1 MLLEYKNVCLSVLA
15 KDLFAF
21 NGEQLIQNNA
31 PLADRLRPKT
41 LDEFVGQDHIL
52 AQGRLLRRSI
62 VADKVGNLL
71 LYGPPGVGK
80 TTLARIIALNT
91 LSHFSVVNAALAGI
105 KDLRSEIESAID
117 RLNKYGKRT
126 ILFIDEVHRFNT
138 AQQDALLPWVENGT
152 FTLIGA
158 TTENPYFEV
167 NKALVSRSRL
177 FRLNSLNS
185 KALHQLLQR
194 ALSDKER
201 GYGLKLINL
210 SSEAADHLVDVS
222 NGDARVLLNALELA
236 VDSTITNQDSSIC
249 IDLKIAE
256 DSIQE
261 RAVLY
266 DKQGDAHFD
275 TISAFIKS
283 LRGSDPDASL
293 FWLARMLEAGENP
306 RFIFRRM
313 LIAAGEDIGLADP
326 NAIVIVESCAAAFDR
341 IGLPEGIYPLAQ
353 ATLYL
358 ATTEKSNS
366 VKAIFKA
373 VQKVKDSQKQNIPS
387 HLKDA
392 NRDQEAFGDGMG
404 YRYPHTF
411 SKNWVPQQY
420 LPDSLLNEIFWEP
433 TENGWEGQRRSLLNE
448 RRSEQLASFVEVEQ
462 QNPLTITSGKVDSDL
477 EQWLSRQVLQEGERL
492 KNLMTKLWSGIAWRK
507 NHRVLV
513 LTPSS
518 LLWSLKPLREVSEG
532 GVVLAVSEDNHPR
545 LLAELE
551 VLPPMERPVLID
563 STFESIKTLEHNL
576 KFEVIGGRIPWKV
589 FSEIHFL
596 ELWPILTEKCTENAE
611 LNLIISNPCSGP
623 AFSLKESLEF
633 DSNNKN
639 NDLTLLDNLI
649 CKEAEWLHNQDYKK
663 KFILKL
669 EKLDWNISFEE
680 WNEFVYQKVDNS
692 TIKRWLNEGSEYR
705 EIILKNCKEETLD
718 RLQKLFQRLEGQT
731 IKQKLLHTKYVAK
744 RIIN

>member
-1 MLLEYKNVCLSVLA
+1 MA

-21 NGEQLIQNNA
+21 NGEQLIQNNSH
-31 PLADRLRPKT
+31 LADRLRPQT

-52 AQGRLLRRSI
+52 AEGRLLRRSI

-80 TTLARIIALNT
+80 TTLARIIASNT

-105 KDLRSEIESAID
+105 KDLRFEIDSARE
-117 RLNKYGKRT
+117 RLNKYSKRT

-138 AQQDALLPWVENGT
+138 SQQDALLPWVENGT
-152 FTLIGA
+152 LTLIGA

-177 FRLNSLNS
+177 FRLDSLKSN
-185 KALHQLLQR
+185 ALRQLLQR
-194 ALSDKER
+194 ALNDKER

-210 SSEAADHLVDVS
+210 DSEAGDHLVDVS

-236 VDSTITNQDSSIC
+236 VESTIANKDGLIN

-283 LRGSDPDASL
+283 LRGSDPDAAL

-313 LIAAGEDIGLADP
+313 LIAASEDIGLADP

-341 IGLPEGIYPLAQ
+341 IGLPEGIFPLAH

-358 ATTEKSNS
+358 SSTDKSNS
-366 VKAIFKA
+366 VMGVFKA
-373 VQKVKDSQKQNIPS
+373 VQKVRDSQNQNVPL
-387 HLKDA
+387 HLKDP
-392 NRDQEAFGDGMG
+392 NRDKEAFGDGIG
-404 YRYPHTF
+404 YKYPHSF
-411 SKNWVPQQY
+411 SKNWVSQQY
-420 LPDSLLNEIFWEP
+420 LPDDLQNEIFWEP
-433 TENGWEGQRRSLLNE
+433 TEHGWEGERRSLVNE
-448 RRSEQLASFVEVEQ
+448 RRSEQLASIVEVEQ
-462 QNPLTITSGKVDSDL
+462 QNPLTITSGVIGQDFEK
-477 EQWLSRQVLQEGERL
+477 WLFRQVQQEGERL
-492 KNLMTKLWSGIAWRK
+492 QNLMNKLWSSITWKK

-518 LLWSLKPLREVSEG
+518 LLWSFKPLREAIEG
-532 GVVLAVSEDNHPR
+532 GVILAASEDNHSR

-551 VLPPMERPVLID
+551 VLAPMERPGLIELKV
-563 STFESIKTLEHNL
+563 ESIKKLEVNL
-576 KFEVIGGRIPWKV
+576 KFEVIGGRIPWKS
-589 FSEIHFL
+589 FSEKSFF
-596 ELWPILTEKCTENAE
+596 ELWPILTEKCTPNAQ
-611 LNLIISNPCSGP
+611 LSLIISNPCHGP
-623 AFSLKESLEF
+623 ALSLKEKLEVDSTYENIDFSLLNNLVKKEEKWL
-633 DSNNKN
+633 NNK
-639 NDLTLLDNLI
+639 D
-649 CKEAEWLHNQDYKK
+649 KK
-663 KFILKL
+663 KQFFLQL
-669 EKLDWNISFEE
+669 EKLGWNIYFEE
-680 WNEFVYQKVDNS
+680 WNETVYLKVNNS
-692 TIKRWLNEGSEYR
+692 IIKRWLNEESDYR
-705 EIILKNCKEETLD
+705 ANILKNCNQETIIQLE
-718 RLQKLFQRLEGQT
+718 KLFRRMEGQT
-731 IKQKLLHTKYVAK
+731 IKQKLLHTKLFARK
-744 RIIN
+744 

>member
-1 MLLEYKNVCLSVLA
+1 LS

-31 PLADRLRPKT
+31 PLADRLRPQT

-117 RLNKYGKRT
+117 RLNKFGKRT

-152 FTLIGA
+152 LTLIGA

-194 ALSDKER
+194 ALNDKKR

-210 SSEAADHLVDVS
+210 ASEAEDHLVDVC

-236 VDSTITNQDSSIC
+236 VESTIANQDTSIN

-266 DKQGDAHFD
+266 DKKGDAHFD

-283 LRGSDPDASL
+283 LRGSDPDAAL
-293 FWLARMLEAGENP
+293 FWLARMLEAGESP

-341 IGLPEGIYPLAQ
+341 IGLPEGVYPLAQ

-358 ATTEKSNS
+358 ASTEKSNS

-373 VQKVKDSQKQNIPS
+373 VQKVKDSQKQNVPS
-387 HLKDA
+387 HLKDP
-392 NRDQEAFGDGMG
+392 NRDQESFGDGMG
-404 YRYPHTF
+404 YRYPHSF

-420 LPDSLLNEIFWEP
+420 LPDTLLNEIFWEP
-433 TENGWEGQRRSLLNE
+433 TEHGWEGQRRSLLNE
-448 RRSEQLASFVEVEQ
+448 RRSEQLASLIEVEQ
-462 QNPLTITSGKVDSDL
+462 QNPLTITSGKVDNDL
-477 EQWLSRQVLQEGERL
+477 DKWLSRQVLQEGERL
-492 KNLMTKLWSGIAWRK
+492 KNLMTKLWSGITWKK

-513 LTPSS
+513 LAPSS
-518 LLWSLKPLREVSEG
+518 LLWSLKPLREASEG
-532 GVVLAVSEDNHPR
+532 GVVLAVSEDHHPK

-551 VLPPMERPVLID
+551 VLAPMERPVLID
-563 STFESIKTLEHNL
+563 SKVESIKKLEDNL

-589 FSEIHFL
+589 FSETNFF
-596 ELWPILTEKCTENAE
+596 ELWPILTEKCTANTE
-611 LNLIISNPCSGP
+611 LSLIISNPCSGP
-623 AFSLKESLEF
+623 AFSLKERLEF
-633 DSNNKN
+633 YSNKKN
-639 NDLTLLDNLI
+639 TDFSFLSDLI
-649 CKEAEWLHNQDYKK
+649 CKEEKWLNKQEHKK
-663 KFILKL
+663 KFILQL
-669 EKLDWNISFEE
+669 EKLGWNISFEE
-680 WNEFVYQKVDNS
+680 WTEFVYQKVDN
-692 TIKRWLNEGSEYR
+692 TIIKRWLNQGSEYR
-705 EIILKNCKEETLD
+705 EIILKNCEEETLI
-718 RLQKLFQRLEGQT
+718 RLQELFKRLDGQT
-731 IKQKLLHTKYVAK
+731 IKQKLIHTKFLAK
-744 RIIN
+744 NSN

>member
-1 MLLEYKNVCLSVLA
+1 MLALA

-31 PLADRLRPKT
+31 PLADRLRPQT

-62 VADKVGNLL
+62 IADKVGNLL

-80 TTLARIIALNT
+80 TTLARIIASNT
-91 LSHFSVVNAALAGI
+91 LSHFSVINAALAGI
-105 KDLRSEIESAID
+105 KDLRSEIDSAID

-152 FTLIGA
+152 LTLIGA

-177 FRLNSLNS
+177 FRLNSLNV

-201 GYGLKLINL
+201 GYGLKLINIA
-210 SSEAADHLVDVS
+210 SAAQDHLVDVC

-236 VDSTITNQDSSIC
+236 VESTIANQDGSIS

-266 DKQGDAHFD
+266 DKKGDAHFD

-283 LRGSDPDASL
+283 LRGSDPDAAL

-358 ATTEKSNS
+358 ASTEKSNS

-373 VQKVKDSQKQNIPS
+373 VQKVKDSHKQNVPS

-392 NRDQEAFGDGMG
+392 NRDKEAFGDGMG
-404 YRYPHTF
+404 YKYPHSF

-420 LPDSLLNEIFWEP
+420 LPDSLVNEIFWEP
-433 TENGWEGQRRSLLNE
+433 TECGWEGQRRSLLNE
-448 RRSEQLASFVEVEQ
+448 RRSEQIASLGEVEH
-462 QNPLTITSGKVDSDL
+462 QNPLTITSGKVDNDL
-477 EQWLSRQVLQEGERL
+477 EKWLFRQALQEGERL
-492 KNLMTKLWSGIAWRK
+492 SNLATKLWSGVTWKK

-518 LLWSLKPLREVSEG
+518 LLWSLKPLRETSEG
-532 GVVLAVSEDNHPR
+532 GVFLAVSEDKHPR

-551 VLPPMERPVLID
+551 ILALMERPVLID
-563 STFESIKTLEHNL
+563 SKVESIKKLEDNL

-589 FSEIHFL
+589 FSETNFSK
-596 ELWPILTEKCTENAE
+596 LWPILAEKCTANAE
-611 LNLIISNPCSGP
+611 LSLIISNPCSGP
-623 AFSLKESLEF
+623 AFALRENLEVY
-633 DSNNKN
+633 SNNKN
-639 NDLTLLDNLI
+639 SDFLLLNNLI
-649 CKEAEWLHNQDYKK
+649 STEEKWLKK
-663 KFILKL
+663 QENKKNFISQL
-669 EKLDWNISFEE
+669 EKLGWNVFLEE
-680 WNEFVYQKVDNS
+680 WTEYVYQKIDTS
-692 TIKRWLNEGSEYR
+692 IIKRWLTQGSDYR
-705 EIILKNCKEETLD
+705 EIILKDYEEEKLNRLKELFK
-718 RLQKLFQRLEGQT
+718 RLNGRT
-731 IKQKLLHTKYVAK
+731 IKQKLIHTKFLAK
-744 RIIN
+744 I

>member
-1 MLLEYKNVCLSVLA
+1 MA

-31 PLADRLRPKT
+31 PLADRLRPQT

-91 LSHFSVVNAALAGI
+91 LSHFSVINAALAGI

-152 FTLIGA
+152 LTLIGA

-194 ALSDKER
+194 ALNDKEK

-210 SSEAADHLVDVS
+210 ASEAEDHLVDVC
-222 NGDARVLLNALELA
+222 NGDARILLNALEIA
-236 VDSTITNQDSSIC
+236 VESTIANKDSSIS

-266 DKQGDAHFD
+266 DKKGDAHFD

-283 LRGSDPDASL
+283 LRGSDPDAAL
-293 FWLARMLEAGENP
+293 FWLARMLEAGESP

-341 IGLPEGIYPLAQ
+341 IGLPEGIYPLTQ

-358 ATTEKSNS
+358 ASTEKSNS

-373 VQKVKDSQKQNIPS
+373 VQKVKDSQKQNVPS

-404 YRYPHTF
+404 YRYPHSF

-420 LPDSLLNEIFWEP
+420 LPDTLLNEIFWEP
-433 TENGWEGQRRSLLNE
+433 TEHGWEGQRRSLLDE
-448 RRSEQLASFVEVEQ
+448 RRSKQLASLIEVEQ
-462 QNPLTITSGKVDSDL
+462 QNPLTITSGKVDNDL
-477 EQWLSRQVLQEGERL
+477 DKWLSRQVLQEGERL
-492 KNLMTKLWSGIAWRK
+492 KNLMTKLWSGITWKK

-513 LTPSS
+513 LAPSS
-518 LLWSLKPLREVSEG
+518 LLWSLKPLREASEG
-532 GVVLAVSEDNHPR
+532 GVILVVSEDNHSR
-545 LLAELE
+545 LLTELE
-551 VLPPMERPVLID
+551 VLAPIERPVLID
-563 STFESIKTLEHNL
+563 SKVESIKKLEDNL

-589 FSEIHFL
+589 FSETNFY
-596 ELWPILTEKCTENAE
+596 ELWPILTEKCAANAE
-611 LNLIISNPCSGP
+611 LSLIISNPCSGP
-623 AFSLKESLEF
+623 ALSLKESLNF
-633 DSNNKN
+633 YRNKKN
-639 NDLTLLDNLI
+639 TDFSLLNDLI
-649 CKEAEWLHNQDYKK
+649 YKEEKWLNKQEHKK
-663 KFILKL
+663 KFILQLRKL
-669 EKLDWNISFEE
+669 GWNISFEE
-680 WNEFVYQKVDNS
+680 WTEFVYQKVDN
-692 TIKRWLNEGSEYR
+692 TIIKRWLNQGSEYR
-705 EIILKNCKEETLD
+705 EIILKNCKEETLT
-718 RLQKLFQRLEGQT
+718 RLKELFKRLDGGT
-731 IKQKLLHTKYVAK
+731 IKQKIIHTKFLAK
-744 RIIN
+744 NNN

>member
-1 MLLEYKNVCLSVLA
+1 MA

-21 NGEQLIQNNA
+21 TGEQLIQKNA
-31 PLADRLRPKT
+31 PLADRLRPQT
-41 LDEFVGQDHIL
+41 LDDFVGQDHIL

-117 RLNKYGKRT
+117 RLNKFGKRT

-152 FTLIGA
+152 LTLIGA

-185 KALHQLLQR
+185 KALHQLLHR
-194 ALSDKER
+194 ALNDKER

-210 SSEAADHLVDVS
+210 ASEAEDHLVDVC

-236 VDSTITNQDSSIC
+236 VESTIANQDSSIS

-266 DKQGDAHFD
+266 DKKGDAHFD

-283 LRGSDPDASL
+283 LRGSDPDAAL
-293 FWLARMLEAGENP
+293 FWLARMLEAGESP

-358 ATTEKSNS
+358 ASTEKSNS

-373 VQKVKDSQKQNIPS
+373 VQKVKDSQKQNVPS
-387 HLKDA
+387 HLKNP
-392 NRDQEAFGDGMG
+392 NRDQESCGDGMG
-404 YRYPHTF
+404 YRYPHSF

-420 LPDSLLNEIFWEP
+420 LPDTLLNEIFWEP
-433 TENGWEGQRRSLLNE
+433 TEYGWEGQRRSLLNK
-448 RRSEQLASFVEVEQ
+448 RRSEQLASLIEVEQ
-462 QNPLTITSGKVDSDL
+462 QNPLTITSGKVDNDL
-477 EQWLSRQVLQEGERL
+477 DNWLSHQVLQEGERL
-492 KNLMTKLWSGIAWRK
+492 KNLMTKLWSGITWKK

-513 LTPSS
+513 LAPSS
-518 LLWSLKPLREVSEG
+518 LLWFAKPLREASEG
-532 GVVLAVSEDNHPR
+532 GVVLAVSEDHNPR

-551 VLPPMERPVLID
+551 VLAPMERPVLTD
-563 STFESIKTLEHNL
+563 LKVESIRKLEDNL

-589 FSEIHFL
+589 FSETNFF
-596 ELWPILTEKCTENAE
+596 ELWPILTEKCAANTE
-611 LNLIISNPCSGP
+611 LSLIISNPCSGP
-623 AFSLKESLEF
+623 ALSLKERLEF
-633 DSNNKN
+633 YSNKKN
-639 NDLTLLDNLI
+639 TDFSFLSDLI
-649 CKEAEWLHNQDYKK
+649 CKEEKWLNKQEHKK
-663 KFILKL
+663 KFILQL
-669 EKLDWNISFEE
+669 EKLGWTISVEE
-680 WNEFVYQKVDNS
+680 WTEFVYQKVDN
-692 TIKRWLNEGSEYR
+692 TIIKRWLNKGSEYR
-705 EIILKNCKEETLD
+705 EIILENCEEETLI
-718 RLQKLFQRLEGQT
+718 RLQELFKRLDGLT
-731 IKQKLLHTKYVAK
+731 IKQKLIHTKFLAK
-744 RIIN
+744 NSN

>member
-1 MLLEYKNVCLSVLA
+1 MA

-31 PLADRLRPKT
+31 PLADRLRPQK

-52 AQGRLLRRSI
+52 AEGRLLRRSI

-80 TTLARIIALNT
+80 TTLARIIASNT
-91 LSHFSVVNAALAGI
+91 LSHFSVVNATLAGI
-105 KDLRSEIESAID
+105 KDLRLEIDSAID
-117 RLNKYGKRT
+117 RLDKYSKRT

-152 FTLIGA
+152 LTLIGA

-177 FRLNSLNS
+177 FRLHSLNS
-185 KALHQLLQR
+185 NALHQLLQR
-194 ALSDKER
+194 ALKNQER
-201 GYGLKLINL
+201 GYGLQLINL
-210 SSEAADHLVDVS
+210 SSEAEDHLVGMS
-222 NGDARVLLNALELA
+222 NGDARVLLNAFELA
-236 VDSTITNQDSSIC
+236 VESTIPNKDGSIN

-283 LRGSDPDASL
+283 LRGSDPDAAL

-313 LIAAGEDIGLADP
+313 LIAASEDIGLADP
-326 NAIVIVESCAAAFDR
+326 NAIVIVESCSAAFDR

-366 VKAIFKA
+366 VMGVFKAIQA
-373 VQKVKDSQKQNIPS
+373 VRDSQEQNVPL

-392 NRDQEAFGDGMG
+392 NRDKEAFGDGIG
-404 YRYPHTF
+404 YKYPHSF
-411 SKNWVPQQY
+411 SNNWVPQQY
-420 LPDSLLNEIFWEP
+420 LPDGVFNEIFWESS
-433 TENGWEGQRRSLLNE
+433 EHGWEGERRSLLNE
-448 RRSEQLASFVEVEQ
+448 RRSEQLASIVEVDQ
-462 QNPLTITSGKVDSDL
+462 QNPLTITSGGIGKDF
-477 EQWLSRQVLQEGERL
+477 EKWLFRQVVPEGERL
-492 KNLMTKLWSGIAWRK
+492 KNLMIKLWSGITWKK

-513 LTPSS
+513 ITPSS
-518 LLWSLKPLREVSEG
+518 LLWSLQPLREAYEG
-532 GVVLAVSEDNHPR
+532 GVILAGLKDNHPR

-551 VLPPMERPVLID
+551 VLAPMERPILID
-563 STFESIKTLEHNL
+563 SNVESIQKLEDNL

-589 FSEIHFL
+589 FSENNFS
-596 ELWPILTEKCTENAE
+596 ELWPILTEKCTANTE
-611 LNLIISNPCSGP
+611 LSLIITHPCSGP
-623 AFSLKESLEF
+623 ALSVQESLKV
-633 DSNNKN
+633 NK
-639 NDLTLLDNLI
+639 DIEQQDYLLLKNLI
-649 CKEAEWLHNQDYKK
+649 IKEEKWLNSQDQKK
-663 KFILKL
+663 KFVRQL
-669 EKLDWNISFEE
+669 EKLGWQISCEE
-680 WNEFVYQKVDNS
+680 WTELLYLKVDS
-692 TIKRWLNEGSEYR
+692 SIIKRWLGQGSDYR
-705 EIILKNCKEETLD
+705 EIILKNCKQETLIC
-718 RLQKLFQRLEGQT
+718 LKNLFQKLNGTE
-731 IKQKLLHTKYVAK
+731 IKQKLLHTKFVAK
-744 RIIN
+744 INN

>member
-1 MLLEYKNVCLSVLA
+1 LA

-31 PLADRLRPKT
+31 PLADRLRPQT

-52 AQGRLLRRSI
+52 AEGRLLRRSI
-62 VADKVGNLL
+62 IADKVGNLL

-80 TTLARIIALNT
+80 TTLARIIASNT

-105 KDLRSEIESAID
+105 KELRSEIDSARD
-117 RLNKYGKRT
+117 RLNKYSKRT

-152 FTLIGA
+152 LTLIGA

-185 KALHQLLQR
+185 NALHQLLQR
-194 ALSDKER
+194 ALRDKER

-210 SSEAADHLVDVS
+210 ASEAGDHLVDIC

-236 VDSTITNQDSSIC
+236 VESTIKNQDGSIN

-283 LRGSDPDASL
+283 LRGSDPDAAL

-341 IGLPEGIYPLAQ
+341 IGLPEGIYPLTQ

-366 VKAIFKA
+366 VMAIFKA
-373 VQKVKDSQKQNIPS
+373 VKKVKDSQKQNVPT
-387 HLKDA
+387 HLKDP
-392 NRDQEAFGDGMG
+392 NRDKEVFGDGIG
-404 YRYPHTF
+404 YRYPHAF

-433 TENGWEGQRRSLLNE
+433 TEHGWEGERRSLLNE
-448 RRSEQLASFVEVEQ
+448 RRSEQLASVVEVEQ
-462 QNPLTITSGKVDSDL
+462 QNPLTITSGKIDKDF
-477 EQWLSRQVLQEGERL
+477 EKWLFRQANQEGERL
-492 KNLMTKLWSGIAWRK
+492 KKLMNKLWSGITWKK

-518 LLWSLKPLREVSEG
+518 LLWSLKPLRETSEG
-532 GVVLAVSEDNHPR
+532 GVILAVSEDNHPM

-551 VLPPMERPVLID
+551 VLAPMERPVLID
-563 STFESIKTLEHNL
+563 SKVESIKKLEDNL
-576 KFEVIGGRIPWKV
+576 KFEVIGGRIPWKAFAETN
-589 FSEIHFL
+589 FS
-596 ELWPILTEKCTENAE
+596 ELWPILTEKSTENTE
-611 LNLIISNPCSGP
+611 LSLIISNPCSGP
-623 AFSLKESLEF
+623 ALSLKESLEVY
-633 DSNNKN
+633 SNNKN
-639 NDLTLLDNLI
+639 TDFSLLNDLI
-649 CKEAEWLHNQDYKK
+649 SKEEKWLNQQDHKK
-663 KFILKL
+663 KFVLQL
-669 EKLDWNISFEE
+669 EKLGWNISFEE
-680 WNEFVYQKVDNS
+680 WTEFVYQKVDSSIIN
-692 TIKRWLNEGSEYR
+692 RWLTQGSEYR
-705 EIILKNCKEETLD
+705 EIILKNCEEETLN
-718 RLQKLFQRLEGQT
+718 RLKKLFKTLDGQT
-731 IKQKLLHTKYVAK
+731 IKQKLVHTKLLA
-744 RIIN
+744 RNNN

>member
-1 MLLEYKNVCLSVLA
+1 MA

-80 TTLARIIALNT
+80 TTLARIIASNT

-152 FTLIGA
+152 LTLIGA

-201 GYGLKLINL
+201 GYGLKLITL

-236 VDSTITNQDSSIC
+236 VESTIANQDSSIC

-261 RAVLY
+261 RAILY

-283 LRGSDPDASL
+283 LRGSDPDAAL

-326 NAIVIVESCAAAFDR
+326 SAIVIVESCAAAYDR

-358 ATTEKSNS
+358 AATEKSNS

-373 VQKVKDSQKQNIPS
+373 VQKVKDSQKQNVPS

-392 NRDQEAFGDGMG
+392 NRDQEAFGDGLG
-404 YRYPHTF
+404 YRYPHSF

-420 LPDSLLNEIFWEP
+420 LPDSLLKENFWEP
-433 TENGWEGQRRSLLNE
+433 TEHGWEGQRRSLLNE
-448 RRSEQLASFVEVEQ
+448 RRSEQIASVVEVEQ
-462 QNPLTITSGKVDSDL
+462 QNPLIITSGKVDSDL
-477 EQWLSRQVLQEGERL
+477 EKWLSRQVLQEGERL
-492 KNLMTKLWSGIAWRK
+492 KNLMIKLWSGITWRK

-518 LLWSLKPLREVSEG
+518 LLWSLKPLKEASEG
-532 GVVLAVSEDNHPR
+532 GVVLAVAEDNHPR

-551 VLPPMERPVLID
+551 VLAPMERPVLID
-563 STFESIKTLEHNL
+563 STFESIKKLEHNL

-589 FSEIHFL
+589 FSEINFS

-611 LNLIISNPCSGP
+611 LSLIISNPSSGP
-623 AFSLKESLEF
+623 ALSLKESLEAY
-633 DSNNKN
+633 SKNKN
-639 NDLTLLDNLI
+639 NDFLLLDNLI
-649 CKEAEWLHNQDYKK
+649 CKEEEWLHKQDYKK
-663 KFILKL
+663 KFILQL
-669 EKLDWNISFEE
+669 EKLGWNISFEE
-680 WNEFVYQKVDNS
+680 WTEFIYQKVDSS

-718 RLQKLFQRLEGQT
+718 RLQKLFKRLEGKT

>member
-1 MLLEYKNVCLSVLA
+1 MH

-21 NGEQLIQNNA
+21 HGEQLIQNNA
-31 PLADRLRPKT
+31 PLADRLRPQT

-52 AQGRLLRRSI
+52 AEGRLLRRSI

-80 TTLARIIALNT
+80 TTLARIIASNT

-105 KDLRSEIESAID
+105 KDLRSEIEFAID

-152 FTLIGA
+152 LTLIGA

-167 NKALVSRSRL
+167 NKALLSRSRL

-194 ALSDKER
+194 ALSNKER

-210 SSEAADHLVDVS
+210 ASEAKDHLVNVC

-236 VDSTITNQDSSIC
+236 VESTIANQDNSIS

-256 DSIQE
+256 DSIQK

-266 DKQGDAHFD
+266 DKTGDAHFD

-283 LRGSDPDASL
+283 LRGSDPDAAL

-358 ATTEKSNS
+358 ASTEKSNS

-373 VQKVKDSQKQNIPS
+373 VQKVKDSQKQNVPS

-392 NRDQEAFGDGMG
+392 NRDKEAFGDGIG
-404 YRYPHTF
+404 YRYPHSF
-411 SKNWVPQQY
+411 ARNWVPQQY

-433 TENGWEGQRRSLLNE
+433 TELGWEGQRRSLLNE
-448 RRSEQLASFVEVEQ
+448 RRSEQLALCVEVDE
-462 QNPLTITSGKVDSDL
+462 QNPLTITSGKVDNDL
-477 EQWLSRQVLQEGERL
+477 EKWLSRQVLQEGERL
-492 KNLMTKLWSGIAWRK
+492 KSLMHKLWSGIHWKK

-518 LLWSLKPLREVSEG
+518 LLWSLKPLREAPEG
-532 GVVLAVSEDNHPR
+532 GVVLAVTEDNYPR
-545 LLAELE
+545 LLAELD
-551 VLPPMERPVLID
+551 VLAPIERPLLID
-563 STFESIKTLEHNL
+563 SKVESIKKLEENL

-589 FSEIHFL
+589 FSETNFFK
-596 ELWPILTEKCTENAE
+596 LWPIITEKCTAHTE
-611 LNLIISNPCSGP
+611 LSLIISNPCSGP
-623 AFSLKESLEF
+623 ALSLKKSLEVY
-633 DSNNKN
+633 SNNKN
-639 NDLTLLDNLI
+639 TDFSLLNDLI
-649 CKEAEWLHNQDYKK
+649 MKEEKWLNNQEHRD
-663 KFILKL
+663 KFILLL
-669 EKLDWNISFEE
+669 EKLGWNISFEE
-680 WNEFVYQKVDNS
+680 WTEIVYQKVDNS
-692 TIKRWLNEGSEYR
+692 IIKRWLNQGSEYQ
-705 EIILKNCKEETLD
+705 EIILKNSDTEKLN
-718 RLQKLFQRLEGQT
+718 RLKKLFKSLDGRT
-731 IKQKLLHTKYVAK
+731 IKQKLIHTKLLAK
-744 RIIN
+744 YKN

>member
-1 MLLEYKNVCLSVLA
+1 MS

-21 NGEQLIQNNA
+21 KGEQLIKNNA
-31 PLADRLRPKT
+31 PLADRLRPQT

-52 AQGRLLRRSI
+52 AEGRLLRRSI

-80 TTLARIIALNT
+80 TTLARIIASNT

-152 FTLIGA
+152 LTLIGA

-177 FRLNSLNS
+177 FRLHSLNS

-210 SSEAADHLVDVS
+210 ASEAEDHLVDVC

-236 VDSTITNQDSSIC
+236 VESTIADQDSSIS

-266 DKQGDAHFD
+266 DKKGDAHFD

-283 LRGSDPDASL
+283 LRGSDPDAAL

-358 ATTEKSNS
+358 ASTEKSNS
-366 VKAIFKA
+366 LKAIFKA
-373 VQKVKDSQKQNIPS
+373 VQKVKDSQKQNVPL

-404 YRYPHTF
+404 YRYPHSF
-411 SKNWVPQQY
+411 SKNWVTQQY

-433 TENGWEGQRRSLLNE
+433 TKHGWEGQRRSLLNE
-448 RRSEQLASFVEVEQ
+448 RRAEQLASLVEVEQ
-462 QNPLTITSGKVDSDL
+462 QNPLTITSGKVDNDL
-477 EQWLSRQVLQEGERL
+477 EKWLSSQALQEEERL
-492 KNLMTKLWSGIAWRK
+492 KNLMTKLWSGINWKR

-518 LLWSLKPLREVSEG
+518 LLWSLKPLREASEG
-532 GVVLAVSEDNHPR
+532 GVILAVSEDNHPR
-545 LLAELE
+545 FLAELE
-551 VLPPMERPVLID
+551 VLAPMARPALID
-563 STFESIKTLEHNL
+563 SKVEAIKALEDNL
-576 KFEVIGGRIPWKV
+576 KFEVIGGRISWKI
-589 FSEIHFL
+589 FSETNFYK
-596 ELWPILTEKCTENAE
+596 LWPILTEKCTANTE
-611 LNLIISNPCSGP
+611 LSLILSNPCSGP
-623 AFSLKESLEF
+623 ALSLKESLEVNI
-633 DSNNKN
+633 NNKN
-639 NDLTLLDNLI
+639 TDFSLLNDLI
-649 CKEAEWLHNQDYKK
+649 FKEEKWLNNQDNKK
-663 KFILKL
+663 KFIQQLKEL
-669 EKLDWNISFEE
+669 GWNIYFEE
-680 WNEFVYQKVDNS
+680 WSEVVYQKVDS
-692 TIKRWLNEGSEYR
+692 SIIKRWLNHGSDYR
-705 EIILKNCKEETLD
+705 EIILKNYEEKTLI
-718 RLQKLFQRLEGQT
+718 RLKNLFKRLDGRT
-731 IKQKLLHTKYVAK
+731 IKQKIIHTKLHAK
-744 RIIN
+744 NNN

>member
-1 MLLEYKNVCLSVLA
+1 MA

-21 NGEQLIQNNA
+21 NGEQLIKNTA
-31 PLADRLRPKT
+31 PLADRLRPQT

-52 AQGRLLRRSI
+52 AEGRLLRRSI
-62 VADKVGNLL
+62 VADKVGNVL
-71 LYGPPGVGK
+71 LYGPPGIGK
-80 TTLARIIALNT
+80 TTLARIIASNT
-91 LSHFSVVNAALAGI
+91 LSHFTVVNAALAGI
-105 KDLRSEIESAID
+105 KELRFEIDSARD
-117 RLNKYGKRT
+117 RLNKYSKRT

-152 FTLIGA
+152 LSLIGA

-185 KALHQLLQR
+185 NALHQLLRR
-194 ALSDKER
+194 ALRDKER

-210 SSEAADHLVDVS
+210 ESEAGDHLVDVC

-236 VDSTITNQDSSIC
+236 VESTNASQDGSIN

-358 ATTEKSNS
+358 ALTEKSNS
-366 VKAIFKA
+366 VMAIFKA
-373 VQKVKDSQKQNIPS
+373 VQKVKDSQKQNVPA
-387 HLKDA
+387 HLRDA
-392 NRDQEAFGDGMG
+392 NRDKEAFGDGIG
-404 YRYPHTF
+404 YRYPHSF

-420 LPDSLLNEIFWEP
+420 LPDSLRNEIFWEP
-433 TENGWEGQRRSLLNE
+433 TEHGWEGQRRSLFNE
-448 RRSEQLASFVEVEQ
+448 RRSEQLATIVEVEQ
-462 QNPLTITSGKVDSDL
+462 QNPLTITSGKIDKDF
-477 EQWLSRQVLQEGERL
+477 EKWLFRQAIQEGERL
-492 KNLMTKLWSGIAWRK
+492 KNLMTKLWSGITWKK

-518 LLWSLKPLREVSEG
+518 LLWSLKPLREVIEG
-532 GVVLAVSEDNHPR
+532 GVILAASKDNHPR
-545 LLAELE
+545 LLDELE
-551 VLPPMERPVLID
+551 VLAPMERPVLLD
-563 STFESIKTLEHNL
+563 LKVESIKKLEDNL

-589 FSEIHFL
+589 FSEKKFL
-596 ELWPILTEKCTENAE
+596 ELWPTLTEKCTDNAQ
-611 LNLIISNPCSGP
+611 LSLIISNPCSGP
-623 AFSLKESLEF
+623 ALSLKENLEGYI
-633 DSNNKN
+633 SEEN
-639 NDLTLLDNLI
+639 NDFSLLNNLI
-649 CKEAEWLHNQDYKK
+649 TKEEKWLHNQNQKN
-663 KFILKL
+663 KFVLQL
-669 EKLDWNISFEE
+669 EKLGWDIIFEE
-680 WNEFVYQKVDNS
+680 WTESLYLKVDTS
-692 TIKRWLNEGSEYR
+692 IIKRWLDKGSEYR
-705 EIILKNCKEETLD
+705 ENILENFEEDTLIRLKELFIRLD
-718 RLQKLFQRLEGQT
+718 GKT
-731 IKQKLLHTKYVAK
+731 IKQKLLHTKLVGK
-744 RIIN
+744 INN